1 MTISSI
7 QIIITQIFPKV
18 RLWTLQ
24 AQVPRVPP
32 LALCAIALPPS
43 RVDMDYLLS
52 PLIDLLLGLMK
63 EGINVVSYSCDG
75 AEVERKLQRALASKA
90 DTYVTYPFIDPVDR
104 NVFEINI
111 PLFNGHPL
119 VMMQD
124 SKHLLKTF

>member
-75 AEVERKLQRALASKA
+75 AEVERKLQQVLSSKA
-90 DTYVTYPFIDPVDR
+90 DMFATYPFIDPVDG
-104 NVFEINI
+104 NTFEINI
-111 PLFNGHPL
+111 PLFDGHPL